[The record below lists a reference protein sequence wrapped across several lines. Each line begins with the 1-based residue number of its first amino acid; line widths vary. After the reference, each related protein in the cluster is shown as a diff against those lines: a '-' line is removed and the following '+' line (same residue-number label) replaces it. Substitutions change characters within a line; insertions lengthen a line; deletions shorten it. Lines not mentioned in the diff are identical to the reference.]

1 MDVTVENFDEALATL
16 KALVPNC
23 DFVSIDLEFT
33 GLDLDVS
40 PEETGP
46 GDESG
51 SGPPRAL
58 SEEPGGSGGSPP
70 EFFSTTGMSSA
81 SEDVPRP
88 FDPKQEAQAKY
99 VKMRH
104 ATKFLV
110 VQVHAW
116 LRY

>member
-51 SGPPRAL
+51 ASSTPAF
-58 SEEPGGSGGSPP
+58 S
-70 EFFSTTGMSSA
+70 STTGKSSA
-81 SEDVPRP
+81 SEHVPRP
-88 FDPKQEAQAKY
+88 FDLKQEAQAKY
-99 VKMRH
+99 VKMRD

>member
-1 MDVTVENFDEALATL
+1 MDVTTENFDEALATL

-51 SGPPRAL
+51 ASP
-58 SEEPGGSGGSPP
+58 PP
-70 EFFSTTGMSSA
+70 EFSSTTGKSSA

-88 FDPKQEAQAKY
+88 FDLKQEAQAKY
-99 VKMRH
+99 VKMRN

-116 LRY
+116 LPGYDTNTNMHLCRHS